1 MIASLIRYPLAR
13 FISEHGF
20 QSFPSFES
28 YVPVTAPVDHSR
40 DSWLLFYRLHW
51 AAWRLAAAGAVTEI
65 DIRLRVLEYFSLLY
79 CFELTERYFSRLI
92 F

>member
-28 YVPVTAPVDHSR
+28 YAPVTAPEDHSR
-40 DSWLLFYRLHW
+40 DSWLLFYRQRHQLGNEQVEKMI
-51 AAWRLAAAGAVTEI
+51 AYDCI
-65 DIRLRVLEYFSLLY
+65 
-79 CFELTERYFSRLI
+79 
-92 F
+92 